1 MDLDFANNQ
10 YMRPFI
16 QLFEAMGQANDDTGN
31 LIGLEEFKQNRCL
44 FVFDLTPDESDS
56 SHWQL
61 VRDGSVSVEALFSQD
76 IPDPGVEMLCYFE
89 YDNLITIDRMRN
101 VYFDYSV

>member
-1 MDLDFANNQ
+1 M
-10 YMRPFI
+10 
-16 QLFEAMGQANDDTGN
+16 
-31 LIGLEEFKQNRCL
+31 IGLEEFKQNRCL
-44 FVFDLTPDESDS
+44 FVFNLTPDESYS

-76 IPDPGVEMLCYFE
+76 IPDSGVEMLCYFE